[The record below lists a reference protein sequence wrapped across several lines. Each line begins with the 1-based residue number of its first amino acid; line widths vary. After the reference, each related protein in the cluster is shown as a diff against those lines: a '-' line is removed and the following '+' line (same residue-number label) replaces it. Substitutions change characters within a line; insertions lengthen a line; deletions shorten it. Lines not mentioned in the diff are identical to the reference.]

1 MAMQMPPGAMPQG
14 ARQINPEQLVIGLA
28 PLVAEAT
35 KIFDAGATMQS
46 VLRES
51 VLAAYLVG
59 RGLTPTQAMET
70 VLQWRMSRVA
80 PSLARQMRAE
90 APGGGTAVAG
100 GQTAGAVPGG
110 LTERERNDLVPQI
123 QKFMQDQ
130 ADAVAFYGEL
140 IEQLQAE
147 ELKDYVR
154 HAREDEQK
162 HYRMLGELYQALTGR
177 TYEVQPRPTEFA
189 SLAAGLK
196 LAMDDEYAAAE
207 EYRDVYLKYNDRRV
221 RNLFFELMT
230 DELEHAT
237 RFNYVL
243 QAL

>member
-1 MAMQMPPGAMPQG
+1 M
-14 ARQINPEQLVIGLA
+14 GLT
-28 PLVAEAT
+28 PLVTEAT

-46 VLRES
+46 VMREA

-70 VLQWRMSRVA
+70 VLQWRMARVS

-90 APGGGTAVAG
+90 APGATGAVVTAE
-100 GQTAGAVPGG
+100 TVPGG
-110 LTERERNDLVPQI
+110 LTEKERSDLVPLI

-130 ADAVAFYGEL
+130 ANATVFYGEL

-154 HAREDEQK
+154 EARDDEQK
-162 HYRMLGELYQALTGR
+162 HYRMLGELYQTLTGR
-177 TYEVQPRPTEFA
+177 TYAAQPQPTAFA
-189 SLAAGLK
+189 SLTAGLK
-196 LAMDDEYAAAE
+196 KAMDDEYAASE

-221 RNLFFELMT
+221 RNLFFELLT

>member
-1 MAMQMPPGAMPQG
+1 MPPGGMQQG
-14 ARQINPEQLVIGLA
+14 ARQVNPEQLVIGLA
-28 PLVAEAT
+28 PLVTEAT

-46 VLRES
+46 VMREA

-70 VLQWRMSRVA
+70 VLQWRISRSA
-80 PSLARQMRAE
+80 PSLARQMRAD
-90 APGGGTAVAG
+90 APGGGGSTS
-100 GQTAGAVPGG
+100 TSAVPGG
-110 LTERERNDLVPQI
+110 LTEQERAELVPLI
-123 QKFMQDQ
+123 EKFMQDQ
-130 ADAVAFYGEL
+130 ANATALYGEL

-154 HAREDEQK
+154 HAREDEAK
-162 HYRMLGELYQALTGR
+162 HYRMLGELYQTLTGR
-177 TYEVQPRPTEFA
+177 TYEAQPKPPEFA

-196 LAMDDEYAAAE
+196 LAMDDEYAASE
-207 EYRDVYLKYNDRRV
+207 EYREVYLKYSDRRV

-237 RFNYVL
+237 RFSYVL
-243 QAL
+243 QALS